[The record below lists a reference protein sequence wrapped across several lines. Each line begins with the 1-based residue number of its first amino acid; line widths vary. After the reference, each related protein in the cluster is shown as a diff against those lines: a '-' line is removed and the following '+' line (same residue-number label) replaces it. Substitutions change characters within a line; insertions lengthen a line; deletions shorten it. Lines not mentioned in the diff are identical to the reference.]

1 MWNSTNRR
9 EPMFLFYKCTF
20 LSTPYMCIAMWK
32 MWPPILLISTKWTT
46 TPHLLITEHNVSVDI
61 YCVNSITIPLYY
73 FVTLGSKRE
82 FRDPCNLPRWVLDSP
97 FSVVTHK
104 FWNLRS
110 LQCVFWT
117 HQHKLLQ
124 VSLGLDRLKICTDI

>member
-20 LSTPYMCIAMWK
+20 LSTPFMCIAMWK

-73 FVTLGSKRE
+73 FVTLGSKEE

-97 FSVVTHK
+97 FSVVTS
-104 FWNLRS
+104 FEILDLYN
-110 LQCVFWT
+110 
-117 HQHKLLQ
+117 
-124 VSLGLDRLKICTDI
+124 VSSGLININCYKYLWDLID